1 MRRSKLNNKTNEL
14 SGEIV
19 SIEKKKGLFNKRK
32 NNGKTENNLTHKEK
46 KKVEKGISQILRP
59 LKVIKWFAI
68 FLGVANLILPV
79 IQGTIGFK
87 SIWGYLLCIVYYYA
101 VRNSKGLNYEYTIP
115 IGWVLGIRT
124 VQLSL
129 HLFKTF
135 GLINLA
141 FFFVACM
148 GDALFLGLLFYH
160 RSNYV
165 FEVERYVK

>member
-1 MRRSKLNNKTNEL
+1 MKRSKVNNKTNEL

-19 SIEKKKGLFNKRK
+19 SIEKKKGLFNKKHKDRK
-32 NNGKTENNLTHKEK
+32 MRTNLTHKEK
-46 KKVEKGISQILRP
+46 KKVEKGVSQILRP
-59 LKVIKWFAI
+59 LKIIKWFAVS
-68 FLGVANLILPV
+68 LGIANLILPV

-87 SIWGYLLCIVYYYA
+87 SIWGWGLCVVYAYA
-101 VRNSKGLNYEYTIP
+101 VRNSKGLNYEYSIP
-115 IGWVLGIRT
+115 IGWILGIRT
-124 VQLSL
+124 LQLSL

-135 GLINLA
+135 GMINLA

>member
-1 MRRSKLNNKTNEL
+1 MRRSKLNKKNNEL

-19 SIEKKKGLFNKRK
+19 SIEKKKGLFSRK
-32 NNGKTENNLTHKEK
+32 LQQKKTPTSLTHKEK

-79 IQGTIGFK
+79 IQNTIGFK
-87 SIWGYLLCIVYYYA
+87 SIWGYLLCMVYYYA
-101 VRNSKGLNYEYTIP
+101 VRNSKGLNYDYNIP
-115 IGWVLGIRT
+115 IGWILSIRVLQIG
-124 VQLSL
+124 L
-129 HLFKTF
+129 HIFKTF

-160 RSNYV
+160 RANYE